1 MGRIGSLRGRGCGFA
16 SFSSLFGGGV
26 TSSFGVQLAG
36 GKRVK
41 ERRREGVMLIV
52 DRLGLSDFLREKL
65 AERLQAEEAK
75 LKK

>member
-1 MGRIGSLRGRGCGFA
+1 M
-16 SFSSLFGGGV
+16 
-26 TSSFGVQLAG
+26 
-36 GKRVK
+36 K